1 MENDQFQSN
10 NLFTLNVDNPI
21 KSYLGETAKWG
32 RFLAIL
38 GLVVCGLM
46 VLGGL
51 IMVTTFSNTPAGQSY
66 DANGNAN
73 PFFAAGP
80 YLLIFYILF
89 AVLYFFPCLYLL
101 RFSNKMKLALVADDQ
116 EMLTESFRNLKALF
130 RYVGILTLIILAFYA
145 LAIVFSLIA
154 AATTG

>member
-1 MENDQFQSN
+1 
-10 NLFTLNVDNPI
+10 
-21 KSYLGETAKWG
+21 
-32 RFLAIL
+32 
-38 GLVVCGLM
+38 M

-51 IMVTTFSNTPAGQSY
+51 IMVTTFSNTPGQSY

-116 EMLTESFRNLKALF
+116 EMLTDSFRNLKALF